1 MQQRIDASELI
12 RHQRGLPGAARRIRS
27 KLWTSLRVTS
37 FELTGGIKAG
47 MPVLTGR
54 ARASWGQWTPNEMV
68 QSNAQAKES
77 DAIWEENQSDLSIT
91 QGTNVPYVKRLNE
104 GHSQQAPAG
113 FIDLEVDKAKRNLG
127 KRGRKIAGG
136 GL

>member
-12 RHQRGLPGAARRIRS
+12 RHQRGLPGAAQRVRA
-27 KLWTSLRVTS
+27 KLWTSLRMTS
-37 FELTGGIKAG
+37 FELVASIKVG
-47 MPVLTGR
+47 MPVLSGR

-68 QSNAQAKES
+68 QANAAANAG
-77 DAIWEENQSDLSIT
+77 DAIWIENQSDLSIT
-91 QGTNVPYVKRLNE
+91 QGTNVPYVGRLNA

-113 FIDLEVDKAKRNLG
+113 FIDLEVEKARRNLRE
-127 KRGRKIAGG
+127 RGRKIAGG